1 MCFIFEGY
9 LVGHNPGIPDGWWY
23 RFLYRS
29 LLNAVGLAVSLAGA
43 SLFARTSLAIWVT
56 MLVCLASTFISFF
69 VTPPSEVSFSGV

>member
-1 MCFIFEGY
+1 
-9 LVGHNPGIPDGWWY
+9 
-23 RFLYRS
+23 LYRS